1 MGTNAS
7 LLIDLE
13 NFFLGREENVAN
25 TPTSHIYS
33 FKEDLEKLYKFALD
47 LAGGRRLVVCRAYA
61 NFNVW
66 RMTKEG
72 GPKEYYL
79 QLLPNLLM
87 DRGIEPV
94 QVFRFPGG
102 GNKNASDMRL
112 AMDAIALLSDAAGV
126 DLFILVTGDAD
137 FIPLVLE
144 LKRRGAGAAVIGVMW
159 HTKPVFQRY
168 CDRFE
173 YFEDLAAAQE
183 IEADSTADLA
193 QVRDALHALLV
204 RSRPIKFAAVKPLLG
219 RSLNRTF
226 DPMRYD
232 CLDTGDFLRRYGQEL
247 GVAVSKG
254 EHDWE
259 ITLPVAVAPSPLPL
273 PFSHEPGERE
283 RGEGAAPPAEA
294 PPGPPT
300 VALFAPPAFAG
311 VIDYR
316 DLLERGTPRVYLVP
330 FAAWQT
336 ITDCLFRQ
344 ATADGPERP
353 VVYYYDLL
361 HTLTAACEQLG
372 MLDAE
377 RRVKAVTFQVFKAGC
392 LLCADGTATA
402 NTRDFNWAR
411 PARLDPALA
420 TADDMRLRTR
430 EFMVRLLL
438 DRLEERGWPR
448 QVDAGRLAELL
459 YGPGPTS
466 EQVKVLQTLADA
478 AAGERGAPVP

>member
-1 MGTNAS
+1 MRTNAI

-13 NFFLGREENVAN
+13 NFFLGREENVN
-25 TPTSHIYS
+25 STPAPHIYS
-33 FKEDLEKLYKFALD
+33 FKEDLEKLFNFAVD
-47 LAGGRRLVVCRAYA
+47 LAGERRLVVRRAYA

-79 QLLPNLLM
+79 QQLPNLLM
-87 DRGIEPV
+87 DKGIEPV

-112 AMDAIALLSDAAGV
+112 AMDATALLNDQAGV
-126 DLFILVTGDAD
+126 DFFLLVTGDAD

-144 LKRRGAGAAVIGVMW
+144 LKRRGAEVAVIGVMW

-173 YFEDLAAAQE
+173 YFEDLVAAQE
-183 IEADSTADLA
+183 IEADSVADLA
-193 QVRDALHALLV
+193 QVRDALHALLA
-204 RSRPIKFAAVKPLLG
+204 RSQPIKFAAVKPLLG

-226 DPMRYD
+226 DPTRFD
-232 CLDTGDFLRRYGQEL
+232 CLDTGDFLRRYGGEL

-259 ITLPVAVAPSPLPL
+259 ITLPTGAAP
-273 PFSHEPGERE
+273 PGA
-283 RGEGAAPPAEA
+283 AAPPAEA
-294 PPGPPT
+294 PYDAPPPAGAT
-300 VALFAPPAFAG
+300 VALFTPPATPFAG
-311 VIDYR
+311 LTDYR

-330 FAAWQT
+330 FAQWHA

-344 ATADGPERP
+344 ASGQGEERP
-353 VVYYYDLL
+353 IIYYYDLL
-361 HTLTAACEQLG
+361 RNLTAACEQEG

-392 LLCADGTATA
+392 LMCADGTPGP
-402 NTRDFNWAR
+402 NPRDFNWAR
-411 PARLDPALA
+411 PARLDPDVGS
-420 TADDMRLRTR
+420 ADELRRRTH
-430 EFMVRLLL
+430 EFIVRLLL
-438 DRLEERGWPR
+438 DRLQERGWPR
-448 QVDAGRLAELL
+448 QIDAGRLAELL
-459 YGPGPTS
+459 FGPGPTA
-466 EQVKVLQTLADA
+466 EQVQELQAMADSA
-478 AAGERGAPVP
+478 EGERPA